1 MKFSRII
8 RAVAIA
14 AVGVLG
20 TSGLAV
26 APAGA
31 ADRTL
36 VRIAE
41 SNVRTSLNSSHTD
54 HNLVENGTVAYLTG
68 DGFNYYNNKSQ
79 LVKKTGFGTYR
90 IVKQKPLTIETKI
103 NKGLVWSDGTQIDAY
118 DLLEGWVANSGHFDN
133 AAQGV
138 YWDAVGKGG
147 GMEKITKFPA
157 ISADSLTATWTFDEF
172 DSSWELFFGIGKPVH
187 ALTQLAYPTLSDGQA
202 KARFVNAVK
211 KKDWKTLKA
220 LADQWNNAYN
230 FVDTKPIDAT
240 TNPNLLIV
248 AGAYTIKS
256 SVPGKSMTL
265 VANPLY
271 KSGPKP
277 TIKTIQ
283 LVTIPD
289 STAMGQALA
298 NGEVDI
304 IAPQATA
311 TLVNSLKA
319 QPNTTVY
326 GFGAATYEHLDVDLK
341 GPAWAGMSAAKA
353 LDLRKAVLLT
363 VPRQEIVDKLVK
375 TINPA
380 AKVLNSI
387 TPYFN
392 ADPNH
397 AKMSATSGVK
407 PYTDAE
413 ATRLAAAKALLTK
426 HGYSTANPL
435 KLTLHWGGPT
445 NERRK
450 NTAALM
456 VAAAAKVG
464 IEINNKPSAVWS
476 QELGNN
482 KSDLQFFAWS
492 QTSTVFT
499 GLRTIYGIADD
510 GKTPRNSNYIDWLNP
525 TVDKALARHSD
536 EILDANGAFKVN
548 QTFEKEYFKDAVGLP
563 LFQWASIAAATKTL
577 KNVKPS
583 ALSPQIVWNFWEWKY

>member
-1 MKFSRII
+1 MKFSRIV

-41 SNVRTSLNSSHTD
+41 SNVRTSLNSSHSD
-54 HNLVENGTVAYLTG
+54 HNLVENGTVGYLTG
-68 DGFNYYNNKSQ
+68 DGFNYYDNKSN

-90 IVKQKPLTIETKI
+90 IVKNEPLTIETKL
-103 NKGLVWSDGTQIDAY
+103 NKGLVWSDGAPIDAY
-118 DLLEGWVANSGHFDN
+118 DLLLPWVTASGFYDN
-133 AAQGV
+133 DAQGV
-138 YWDAVGKGG
+138 YWDDVSKES
-147 GMEKITKFPA
+147 GMEKIVKFPT
-157 ISADSLTATWTFDEF
+157 ISQDSLTVTWTFDEF
-172 DSSWELFFGIGKPVH
+172 DSAWELFFGIGKPVH

-202 KARFVNAVK
+202 KAKFITAVK
-211 KKDWKTLKA
+211 KKDWKVLKA
-220 LADQWNNAYN
+220 LATQWNTAYN
-230 FVDTKPIDAT
+230 FIDTKPIDEST
-240 TNPNLLIV
+240 DPNLLIV

-271 KSGPKP
+271 KTGPKP

-311 TLVNSLKA
+311 ALNNSLLA

-353 LDLRKAVLLT
+353 NDLRRALLLT
-363 VPRQEIVDKLVK
+363 IPRQEIVDKLVK

-380 AKVLNSI
+380 AKVLNSM

-392 ADPNH
+392 ASPSHD
-397 AKMSATSGVK
+397 KMAATSGVK
-407 PYTDAE
+407 PYLDAE

-426 HGYSTANPL
+426 HGYSTTNPL

-450 NTAALM
+450 NTAALI
-456 VAAAAKVG
+456 VAAAAKAG
-464 IEINNKPSAVWS
+464 IEVTSKPSAVWS

-482 KSDLQFFAWS
+482 KSDLQFFAWA
-492 QTSTVFT
+492 QTSTVYT
-499 GLRTIYGIADD
+499 GMRNIYGST
-510 GKTPRNSNYIDWLNP
+510 GSEPRAQNYIDWINP

-536 EILDANGAFKVN
+536 EILSADGAFKVN
-548 QTFEKEYFKDAVGLP
+548 QIFEKEYFKDAVGLP
-563 LFQWASIAAATKTL
+563 LFQWASLIAANKTL

-583 ALSPQIVWNFWEWKY
+583 ALSPQVVWNFWEWKY

>member
-1 MKFSRII
+1 MKFSRIV

-20 TSGLAV
+20 TSGLV

-41 SNVRTSLNSSHTD
+41 SNVRTSLNSSHSD
-54 HNLVENGTVAYLTG
+54 HNLVENSTVAYLTG
-68 DGFNYYNNKSQ
+68 DGFNYYNDKSQ
-79 LVKKTGFGTYR
+79 LVKKTGFGTYTL
-90 IVKQKPLTIETKI
+90 VSKKPLVVKTTI
-103 NKGLVWSDGTQIDAY
+103 NKGLVWSDGAPIDAY
-118 DLLEGWVANSGHFDN
+118 DLLLPWVTASGHFDSS
-133 AAQGV
+133 AQGV
-138 YWDAVGKGG
+138 YWDDVSKETGF
-147 GMEKITKFPA
+147 EKITKFPA
-157 ISADSLTATWTFDEF
+157 ISADSLTVTWTFDSF
-172 DSSWELFFGIGKPVH
+172 DSTWETFFGIGKPVH

-202 KARFVNAVK
+202 KAKFVTAVK
-211 KKDWKTLKA
+211 KKDFKVLKA
-220 LADQWNNAYN
+220 LAEQWNTAYN
-230 FVDTKPIDAT
+230 FIDTKPIDAS

-271 KSGPKP
+271 KTGPKP

-311 TLVNSLKA
+311 ALVNSLKA
-319 QPNTTVY
+319 QPNTKVY

-341 GPAWAGMSAAKA
+341 GPAWAGMSAAKSN
-353 LDLRKAVLLT
+353 DLRKALLLT
-363 VPRQEIVDKLVK
+363 IPRQEIVDKLVK
-375 TINPA
+375 TINPS
-380 AKVLNSI
+380 AKVLNSA

-392 ADPNH
+392 ASPDH
-397 AKMSATSGVK
+397 AKMAASSGVK
-407 PYTDAE
+407 PYTEAE

-450 NTAALM
+450 NTAALI

-464 IEINNKPSAVWS
+464 IEITSKPSAVWS

-492 QTSTVFT
+492 QTSTSYVGMRAIF
-499 GLRTIYGIADD
+499 GNENGAP
-510 GKTPRNSNYIDWLNP
+510 KNSNYIDWINP
-525 TVDKALARHSD
+525 TVEKALARHSD
-536 EILDANGAFKVN
+536 EALSAAEAFKVN
-548 QTFEKEYFKDAVGLP
+548 QIFEKEYFKDAVGLP

-577 KNVKPS
+577 KNLKPS

>member
-1 MKFSRII
+1 MKFSRIV

-41 SNVRTSLNSSHTD
+41 SNVRTSLNSSHSD

-68 DGFNYYNNKSQ
+68 DGFNYYDNKSN

-90 IVKQKPLTIETKI
+90 IVKDEPLTIETKL
-103 NKGLVWSDGTQIDAY
+103 NKGLVWSDGAPIDAY
-118 DLLEGWVANSGHFDN
+118 DLLLPWVTASGFYDN
-133 AAQGV
+133 DAQGV
-138 YWDAVGKGG
+138 YWDDVSKES
-147 GMEKITKFPA
+147 GMEKIVKFPT
-157 ISADSLTATWTFDEF
+157 ISQDSLTVTWTFDEF
-172 DSSWELFFGIGKPVH
+172 DSAWELFFGIGKPVH

-202 KARFVNAVK
+202 KAKFVTAVK
-211 KKDWKTLKA
+211 KKDWKVLKA
-220 LADQWNNAYN
+220 LATQWNTAYN
-230 FVDTKPIDAT
+230 FIDTKPIDAST
-240 TNPNLLIV
+240 DPNLLIV

-271 KSGPKP
+271 KTGPKP
-277 TIKTIQ
+277 TIKTVQ

-311 TLVNSLKA
+311 ALNNSLLA

-353 LDLRKAVLLT
+353 NDLRRALLLT
-363 VPRQEIVDKLVK
+363 IPRQEIVDKLVK

-380 AKVLNSI
+380 AKVLSSM

-392 ADPNH
+392 ASPSHD
-397 AKMSATSGVK
+397 KMAATSGVK
-407 PYTDAE
+407 PYLDAE

-426 HGYSTANPL
+426 HGYSTTNPL

-450 NTAALM
+450 NTAALI
-456 VAAAAKVG
+456 VAAAAKAG
-464 IEINNKPSAVWS
+464 IEVTSKPSAVWS

-482 KSDLQFFAWS
+482 KSDLQFFAWA
-492 QTSTVFT
+492 QTSTVYT
-499 GLRTIYGIADD
+499 GMRNIYGST
-510 GKTPRNSNYIDWLNP
+510 GSEPRAQNYIDWINP

-536 EILDANGAFKVN
+536 EILSADGAFKVN
-548 QTFEKEYFKDAVGLP
+548 QIFEKEYFKDAVGLP
-563 LFQWASIAAATKTL
+563 LFQWASLIAANKTL

-583 ALSPQIVWNFWEWKY
+583 ALSPQVVWNYWEWKY

>member
-8 RAVAIA
+8 RVAAIA

-20 TSGLAV
+20 TSGLV

-41 SNVRTSLNSSHTD
+41 SNVRTSLNSSHSD

-220 LADQWNNAYN
+220 IAEQWNTAYN
-230 FVDTKPIDAT
+230 FIDTKPIDAT

-353 LDLRKAVLLT
+353 NDLRKAFLLT

-407 PYTDAE
+407 PYTEAE

-450 NTAALM
+450 NTAALIA
-456 VAAAAKVG
+456 AAAAKVG

-510 GKTPRNSNYIDWLNP
+510 GTPRNSNYIDWLNP

-536 EILDANGAFKVN
+536 EILSADGAFKVN

>member
-1 MKFSRII
+1 MKFSRIV

-41 SNVRTSLNSSHTD
+41 SNVRTSLNPSHSD
-54 HNLVENGTVAYLTG
+54 HNLVENGTVGYLTG
-68 DGFNYYNNKSQ
+68 DGFNYYDNKSN

-90 IVKQKPLTIETKI
+90 IVKDEPLTIETKL
-103 NKGLVWSDGTQIDAY
+103 NKGLVWSDGAPIDAY
-118 DLLEGWVANSGHFDN
+118 DLLLPWVTASGFYDN
-133 AAQGV
+133 DAQGV
-138 YWDAVGKGG
+138 YWDDVSKES
-147 GMEKITKFPA
+147 GMEKIVKFPT
-157 ISADSLTATWTFDEF
+157 ISQDSLTVTWTFDEF
-172 DSSWELFFGIGKPVH
+172 DSAWELFFGIGKPVH

-202 KARFVNAVK
+202 KAKFVTAVK
-211 KKDWKTLKA
+211 KKDWKVLKA
-220 LADQWNNAYN
+220 LATQWNTAYN
-230 FVDTKPIDAT
+230 FIDTKPIDEST
-240 TNPNLLIV
+240 DPNLLIV

-271 KSGPKP
+271 KTGPKP
-277 TIKTIQ
+277 TIKTVQ

-311 TLVNSLKA
+311 ALNNSLLA

-353 LDLRKAVLLT
+353 NDLRRALLLT
-363 VPRQEIVDKLVK
+363 IPRQEIVDKLVK

-380 AKVLNSI
+380 AKVLSSM

-392 ADPNH
+392 ASPSHD
-397 AKMSATSGVK
+397 KMAATSGVK
-407 PYTDAE
+407 PYLDAE

-426 HGYSTANPL
+426 HGYSTTNPL

-450 NTAALM
+450 NTAALI
-456 VAAAAKVG
+456 VAAAAKAG
-464 IEINNKPSAVWS
+464 IEVTSKPSAVWS

-482 KSDLQFFAWS
+482 KSDLQFFAWA
-492 QTSTVFT
+492 QTSTVYT
-499 GLRTIYGIADD
+499 GMRNIYGST
-510 GKTPRNSNYIDWLNP
+510 GSEPRAQNYIDWINP

-536 EILDANGAFKVN
+536 EILSADGAFKVN
-548 QTFEKEYFKDAVGLP
+548 QIFEKEYFKDAVGLP
-563 LFQWASIAAATKTL
+563 LFQWASLIAANKTL

-583 ALSPQIVWNFWEWKY
+583 ALSPQVVWNFWEWKY

>member
-1 MKFSRII
+1 MKFSRIV

-41 SNVRTSLNSSHTD
+41 SNVRTSLNSSHSD
-54 HNLVENGTVAYLTG
+54 HNLVENGTVGYLTG
-68 DGFNYYNNKSQ
+68 DGFNYYDNKSN

-90 IVKQKPLTIETKI
+90 IVKNEPLTIETKL
-103 NKGLVWSDGTQIDAY
+103 NKGLVWSDGAPIDAY
-118 DLLEGWVANSGHFDN
+118 DLLLPWVTASGFYDN
-133 AAQGV
+133 DAQGV
-138 YWDAVGKGG
+138 YWDDVSKES
-147 GMEKITKFPA
+147 GMEKIVKFPT
-157 ISADSLTATWTFDEF
+157 ISQDSLTVTWTFDEF
-172 DSSWELFFGIGKPVH
+172 DSAWELFFGIGKPVH

-202 KARFVNAVK
+202 KAKFITAVK
-211 KKDWKTLKA
+211 KKDWKVLKA
-220 LADQWNNAYN
+220 LATQWNTAYN
-230 FVDTKPIDAT
+230 FIDTKPIDAST
-240 TNPNLLIV
+240 DPNLLIV

-271 KSGPKP
+271 KTGPKP

-311 TLVNSLKA
+311 ALNNSLLA

-353 LDLRKAVLLT
+353 NDLRRALLLT
-363 VPRQEIVDKLVK
+363 IPRQEIVDKLVK

-380 AKVLNSI
+380 AKVLNSM

-392 ADPNH
+392 ASPSHD
-397 AKMSATSGVK
+397 KMAATSGVK
-407 PYTDAE
+407 PYLDAE

-426 HGYSTANPL
+426 HGYSTTNPL

-450 NTAALM
+450 NTAALI
-456 VAAAAKVG
+456 VAAAAKAG
-464 IEINNKPSAVWS
+464 IEVTSKPSAVWS

-482 KSDLQFFAWS
+482 KSDLQFFAWA
-492 QTSTVFT
+492 QTSTVYT
-499 GLRTIYGIADD
+499 GMRNIYGST
-510 GKTPRNSNYIDWLNP
+510 GSEPRAQNYIDWINP
-525 TVDKALARHSD
+525 TVDEALARHSD
-536 EILDANGAFKVN
+536 EILSADGAFKVN
-548 QTFEKEYFKDAVGLP
+548 QIFEKEYFKDAVGLP
-563 LFQWASIAAATKTL
+563 LFQWASLIAANKTL

-583 ALSPQIVWNFWEWKY
+583 ALSPQVVWNFWEWKY

>member
-31 ADRTL
+31 NDRTL

-41 SNVRTSLNSSHTD
+41 SNVRTSLNSAHSD

-68 DGFNYYNNKSQ
+68 AGFNYYNDKSQ
-79 LVKKTGFGTYR
+79 LVKETRFGTYR
-90 IVKQKPLTIETKI
+90 IVKKNPLTIETKI

-118 DLLEGWVANSGHFDN
+118 DLLEPWVVNSGHFDN

-147 GMEKITKFPA
+147 GWEKVTKFPR

-220 LADQWNNAYN
+220 IANQWNTAYN
-230 FVDTKPIDAT
+230 FVDTQPIDAN

-248 AGAYTIKS
+248 SGAYTIKS

-265 VANPLY
+265 EANPLF
-271 KSGPKP
+271 KAGPKP

-311 TLVNSLKA
+311 ALVNSLRA
-319 QPNTTVY
+319 QPNTKVY

-353 LDLRKAVLLT
+353 NDLRRALLLT
-363 VPRQEIVDKLVK
+363 IPRQEIVDKLVK
-375 TINPA
+375 TINPN

-397 AKMSATSGVK
+397 NKMAATSGVR
-407 PYTDAE
+407 PYTANE
-413 ATRLAAAKALLTK
+413 ATRLAAARALLTK
-426 HGYSTANPL
+426 HGYSAANPL

-450 NTAALM
+450 NTAALI

-464 IEINNKPSAVWS
+464 IEINSKPSAVWS

-482 KSDLQFFAWS
+482 KSDLQFFAWA

-499 GLRTIYGIADD
+499 GLRTIYGITDD
-510 GKTPRNSNYIDWLNP
+510 GKPRNSNYIDWLNP

-536 EILDANGAFKVN
+536 EILSAAQAFTVN

-563 LFQWASIAAATKTL
+563 LFQWASIAAANKNL

-583 ALSPQIVWNFWEWKY
+583 ALSPQIVWNYWEWKY

>member
-41 SNVRTSLNSSHTD
+41 SNVRTSLNASHSD

-68 DGFNYYNNKSQ
+68 DGFNYYDNKSQ

-90 IVKQKPLTIETKI
+90 IVKEKPLTIETKL
-103 NKGLVWSDGTQIDAY
+103 NKGLVWSDGAPIDAY
-118 DLLEGWVANSGHFDN
+118 DLLLGWVTASGYYDN
-133 AAQGV
+133 EARGV
-138 YWDAVGKGG
+138 YWDDVSKES
-147 GMEKITKFPA
+147 GMEKITKFPT
-157 ISADSLTATWTFDEF
+157 ISQDSLTVTWTFDEF
-172 DSSWELFFGIGKPVH
+172 DSAWELFFGIGKPVH

-202 KARFVNAVK
+202 KAKFITAVK
-211 KKDWKTLKA
+211 KKDWTVLKA
-220 LADQWNNAYN
+220 LATQWNTAYN
-230 FVDTKPIDAT
+230 FIDTKAIDAST
-240 TNPNLLIV
+240 DPNLLIV

-265 VANPLY
+265 VANPRY
-271 KSGPKP
+271 KTGPKP
-277 TIKTIQ
+277 TIKTVQ

-311 TLVNSLKA
+311 ALNNSLLA
-319 QPNTTVY
+319 QPNTKVY
-326 GFGAATYEHLDVDLK
+326 GFGAATYEHIDVDLK

-353 LDLRKAVLLT
+353 NDLRRAMLLT

-380 AKVLNSI
+380 AKVLSSM

-392 ADPNH
+392 ADPKH
-397 AKMSATSGVK
+397 ASMIATSGVK
-407 PYTDAE
+407 PYLDAE

-450 NTAALM
+450 NTAALI

-464 IEINNKPSAVWS
+464 IEVINKPSAVWS

-482 KSDLQFFAWS
+482 KSDLQFFAWA
-492 QTSTVFT
+492 QTSTVYT
-499 GLRTIYGIADD
+499 GMRNIYGST
-510 GKTPRNSNYIDWLNP
+510 GSEPRAQNYIDWINP

-536 EILDANGAFKVN
+536 EILSADGAFKVN
-548 QTFEKEYFKDAVGLP
+548 QIFEKEYFKDAVGLP
-563 LFQWASIAAATKTL
+563 LFQWASLIAANKTL

-583 ALSPQIVWNFWEWKY
+583 ALSPQVVWNYWEWKY

>member
-8 RAVAIA
+8 RVAAIA

-20 TSGLAV
+20 TSGLV

-41 SNVRTSLNSSHTD
+41 SNVRTSLNTGVTD
-54 HNLVENGTVAYLTG
+54 HNLVENGTVEYLTS
-68 DGFNYYNNKSQ
+68 DGFNYYNDKSQ
-79 LVKKTGFGTYR
+79 LVKKTGFGTYTLVSKNPMV
-90 IVKQKPLTIETKI
+90 VKTTI
-103 NKGLVWSDGTQIDAY
+103 NKGLVWSDGAPIDAY
-118 DLLEGWVANSGHFDN
+118 DLLLGWVANSGHFDN
-133 AAQGV
+133 EAKGV
-138 YWDAVGKGG
+138 FWDAVGKGG

-157 ISADSLTATWTFDEF
+157 ISNDSLSVTWTFDQF
-172 DSSWELFFGIGKPVH
+172 DATWEVFFGIGKPVH

-202 KARFVNAVK
+202 KAKFVTAVK
-211 KKDWKTLKA
+211 KKDWTVLKA
-220 LADQWNNAYN
+220 LANQWNTAYN
-230 FVDTKPIDAT
+230 FIDTKPIDAT

-248 AGAYTIKS
+248 SGAYMIKS

-265 VANPLY
+265 VANPKY
-271 KSGPKP
+271 KTGPKP
-277 TIKTIQ
+277 AIKTIQ

-298 NGEVDI
+298 NGEVDL

-311 TLVNSLKA
+311 ALVASLKA
-319 QPNTTVY
+319 QKNTTVY

-375 TINPA
+375 TINPS
-380 AKVLNSI
+380 AKTLDSI

-397 AKMSATSGVK
+397 AKMAASSGVK
-407 PYTDAE
+407 PYTGTE
-413 ATRLAAAKALLTK
+413 ATRIAAAKALLAK
-426 HGYSTANPL
+426 HGYSADKPL

-456 VAAAAKVG
+456 VAAAAKAG
-464 IEINNKPSAVWS
+464 IEITSKPSALWS
-476 QELGNN
+476 QELDNN
-482 KSDLQFFAWS
+482 KSDLQFYAWS
-492 QTSTVFT
+492 STSTYYSSI
-499 GLRTIYGIADD
+499 RNIYGNEA
-510 GKTPRNSNYIDWLNP
+510 GVPRSQNVIDWVNN
-525 TVDKALARHSD
+525 TVEKNLSRHSD
-536 EILDANGAFKVN
+536 EALSSAEAFKVN
-548 QTFEKEYFKDAVGLP
+548 LNFEKEYFKDAVGLP
-563 LFQWASIAAATKTL
+563 LFQWASVAAATKTL

-583 ALSPQIVWNFWEWKY
+583 ALSPQLVWNFWEWKY

>member
-26 APAGA
+26 VPAGA

-41 SNVRTSLNSSHTD
+41 SNVRTSLNSSHSD

-118 DLLEGWVANSGHFDN
+118 DLLEGWVTDSGHFDN
-133 AAQGV
+133 EARGV
-138 YWDAVGKGG
+138 YWDSVGKGG
-147 GMEKITKFPA
+147 GMQKITKFPV

-172 DSSWELFFGIGKPVH
+172 DSSWELFFGIGRPVH

-211 KKDWKTLKA
+211 KKDWTVLKA
-220 LADQWNNAYN
+220 LADQWNTAYN
-230 FVDTKPIDAT
+230 FIDTKPIDAT
-240 TNPNLLIV
+240 TNPNLLIT

-311 TLVNSLKA
+311 ALVNSLKA

-353 LDLRKAVLLT
+353 NDLRRALLLT
-363 VPRQEIVDKLVK
+363 IPRQEIVDKLVK

-413 ATRLAAAKALLTK
+413 ATRLAAAKALLAK
-426 HGYSTANPL
+426 HGYSTTNPL

-450 NTAALM
+450 NTSALI
-456 VAAAAKVG
+456 VAAGAKVG
-464 IEINNKPSAVWS
+464 IEVTSKPSAVWS

-482 KSDLQFFAWS
+482 KSDLQFFAWA
-492 QTSTVFT
+492 QTSTVYT
-499 GLRTIYGIADD
+499 GMRNIYGST
-510 GKTPRNSNYIDWLNP
+510 GSEPRAQNYIDWINP

-536 EILDANGAFKVN
+536 EILSADQAFKVN
-548 QTFEKEYFKDAVGLP
+548 ETFEKEYFKDAVGLP
-563 LFQWASIAAATKTL
+563 LFQWASLIAANKTL

-583 ALSPQIVWNFWEWKY
+583 ALSPQVVWNYWEWKY

>member
-1 MKFSRII
+1 
-8 RAVAIA
+8 
-14 AVGVLG
+14 
-20 TSGLAV
+20 
-26 APAGA
+26 
-31 ADRTL
+31 
-36 VRIAE
+36 
-41 SNVRTSLNSSHTD
+41 
-54 HNLVENGTVAYLTG
+54 
-68 DGFNYYNNKSQ
+68 
-79 LVKKTGFGTYR
+79 
-90 IVKQKPLTIETKI
+90 
-103 NKGLVWSDGTQIDAY
+103 
-118 DLLEGWVANSGHFDN
+118 
-133 AAQGV
+133 
-138 YWDAVGKGG
+138 
-147 GMEKITKFPA
+147 
-157 ISADSLTATWTFDEF
+157 
-172 DSSWELFFGIGKPVH
+172 
-187 ALTQLAYPTLSDGQA
+187 
-202 KARFVNAVK
+202 
-211 KKDWKTLKA
+211 
-220 LADQWNNAYN
+220 
-230 FVDTKPIDAT
+230 
-240 TNPNLLIV
+240 
-248 AGAYTIKS
+248 
-256 SVPGKSMTL
+256 
-265 VANPLY
+265 
-271 KSGPKP
+271 
-277 TIKTIQ
+277 
-283 LVTIPD
+283 
-289 STAMGQALA
+289 
-298 NGEVDI
+298 
-304 IAPQATA
+304 
-311 TLVNSLKA
+311 
-319 QPNTTVY
+319 
-326 GFGAATYEHLDVDLK
+326 
-341 GPAWAGMSAAKA
+341 MSAAKA

-375 TINPA
+375 TINPS

-583 ALSPQIVWNFWEWKY
+583 ALSPQLVWNFWEWKY

>member
-103 NKGLVWSDGTQIDAY
+103 KKGLVWSDGTQIDAY

-353 LDLRKAVLLT
+353 ADLRRAFLLT

-407 PYTDAE
+407 PYTEAE

-464 IEINNKPSAVWS
+464 IEINNKPSALWS

-499 GLRTIYGIADD
+499 GLRTIYGIDKGA
-510 GKTPRNSNYIDWLNP
+510 PRNSNYIDWLNP

-536 EILDANGAFKVN
+536 EILNADGAFKVN
-548 QTFEKEYFKDAVGLP
+548 QIFEKEYFKDAVGLP

-583 ALSPQIVWNFWEWKY
+583 ALSPQLVWNFWEWKY

>member
-1 MKFSRII
+1 MKFSRIV

-20 TSGLAV
+20 TSGLVV

-41 SNVRTSLNSSHTD
+41 SNVRTSLNSSHSD
-54 HNLVENGTVAYLTG
+54 HNLVENSTVAYLTG
-68 DGFNYYNNKSQ
+68 DGFNYYNDKSQ
-79 LVKKTGFGTYR
+79 LVKKTGFGTYTL
-90 IVKQKPLTIETKI
+90 VSKKPLVVKTTI
-103 NKGLVWSDGTQIDAY
+103 NKGLVWSDGAPIDAY
-118 DLLEGWVANSGHFDN
+118 DLLLPWVTASGHFDN
-133 AAQGV
+133 EAQGV
-138 YWDAVGKGG
+138 YWDDVSKEA

-157 ISADSLTATWTFDEF
+157 ISADSLTVTWTFDSF
-172 DSSWELFFGIGKPVH
+172 DSTWETFFGIGKPVH

-202 KARFVNAVK
+202 KAKFVTAVK
-211 KKDWKTLKA
+211 KKDFKVLKA
-220 LADQWNNAYN
+220 LAEQWNTAYN
-230 FVDTKPIDAT
+230 FIDTKAIDAT

-256 SVPGKSMTL
+256 STPGKSMTL

-311 TLVNSLKA
+311 ALVNSLKA
-319 QPNTTVY
+319 QPNTKVY

-353 LDLRKAVLLT
+353 LDLRKALLLT
-363 VPRQEIVDKLVK
+363 IPRQEIVDKLVK
-375 TINPA
+375 TINPN
-380 AKVLNSI
+380 AKVLDSA

-392 ADPNH
+392 ASPDH
-397 AKMSATSGVK
+397 AKMAASSGVK
-407 PYTDAE
+407 PYTAAE
-413 ATRLAAAKALLTK
+413 STRLAAAKALLTK
-426 HGYSTANPL
+426 HGYSTTNPL

-450 NTAALM
+450 NTAALI

-464 IEINNKPSAVWS
+464 IEITSKPSAVWS

-492 QTSTVFT
+492 QTSTSYVGMRAIF
-499 GLRTIYGIADD
+499 GNENGAP
-510 GKTPRNSNYIDWLNP
+510 KNSNYIDWINP
-525 TVDKALARHSD
+525 TVEKALARHSD
-536 EILDANGAFKVN
+536 EALSAAEAFKVN
-548 QTFEKEYFKDAVGLP
+548 QIFEKEYFKDAVGLP

-577 KNVKPS
+577 KNLKPS

>member
-1 MKFSRII
+1 MKFSRIV

-41 SNVRTSLNSSHTD
+41 SNVRTSLNSSHSD
-54 HNLVENGTVAYLTG
+54 HNLVENGTVGYLTG
-68 DGFNYYNNKSQ
+68 DGFNYYDNKSN

-90 IVKQKPLTIETKI
+90 IVKNEPLTIETKL
-103 NKGLVWSDGTQIDAY
+103 NKGLVWSDGAPIDAY
-118 DLLEGWVANSGHFDN
+118 DLLLPWVTASGFYDN
-133 AAQGV
+133 DAQGV
-138 YWDAVGKGG
+138 YWDDVSKES
-147 GMEKITKFPA
+147 GMEKIVKFPT
-157 ISADSLTATWTFDEF
+157 ISQDSLTVTWTFDEF
-172 DSSWELFFGIGKPVH
+172 DSAWELFFGIGKPVH

-202 KARFVNAVK
+202 KAKFITAVK
-211 KKDWKTLKA
+211 KKDWKVLKA
-220 LADQWNNAYN
+220 LATQWNTAYN
-230 FVDTKPIDAT
+230 FIDTKPIDEST
-240 TNPNLLIV
+240 DPNLLIV

-271 KSGPKP
+271 KTGPKP

-311 TLVNSLKA
+311 ALNNSLLA

-353 LDLRKAVLLT
+353 NDLRRALLLT
-363 VPRQEIVDKLVK
+363 IPRQEIVDKLVK

-380 AKVLNSI
+380 AKVLNSM

-392 ADPNH
+392 ASPSHD
-397 AKMSATSGVK
+397 KMAATSGVK
-407 PYTDAE
+407 PYLDAE

-426 HGYSTANPL
+426 HGYSTTNPL

-450 NTAALM
+450 NTSALI
-456 VAAAAKVG
+456 VAAAAKAG
-464 IEINNKPSAVWS
+464 IEVTSKPSAVWS

-482 KSDLQFFAWS
+482 KSDLQFFAWA
-492 QTSTVFT
+492 QTSTVYT
-499 GLRTIYGIADD
+499 GMRNIYGST
-510 GKTPRNSNYIDWLNP
+510 GSEPRAQNYVDWINS

-536 EILDANGAFKVN
+536 EILSADGAFKVN
-548 QTFEKEYFKDAVGLP
+548 QIFEKEYFKDAVGLP
-563 LFQWASIAAATKTL
+563 LFQWASLIAANKTL

-583 ALSPQIVWNFWEWKY
+583 ALSPQVVWNFWEWKY

>member
-1 MKFSRII
+1 MKFSRIV

-41 SNVRTSLNSSHTD
+41 SNVRTSLNSSHSD

-68 DGFNYYNNKSQ
+68 DGFNYYDNKSN
-79 LVKKTGFGTYR
+79 LVKKTGFGSYR
-90 IVKQKPLTIETKI
+90 IVKEKPLTIETKL
-103 NKGLVWSDGTQIDAY
+103 NKGLVWSDGAPIDAY
-118 DLLEGWVANSGHFDN
+118 DLLLGWVTASGYYDN
-133 AAQGV
+133 DAQGV
-138 YWDAVGKGG
+138 YWDDVSKES
-147 GMEKITKFPA
+147 GMEKITKFPT
-157 ISADSLTATWTFDEF
+157 ISQDSLTVTWTFDEF
-172 DSSWELFFGIGKPVH
+172 DSAWELFFGIGKPVH

-202 KARFVNAVK
+202 KAKFVTAVK
-211 KKDWKTLKA
+211 KKDWKVLKA
-220 LADQWNNAYN
+220 LATQWNTAYN
-230 FVDTKPIDAT
+230 FIDTKPIDAST
-240 TNPNLLIV
+240 DPNLLIV

-271 KSGPKP
+271 KTGPKP
-277 TIKTIQ
+277 TIKTVQ

-311 TLVNSLKA
+311 ALNNSLLA

-353 LDLRKAVLLT
+353 NDLRRALLLT
-363 VPRQEIVDKLVK
+363 IPRQEIVDKLVK

-380 AKVLNSI
+380 AKVLSSM

-392 ADPNH
+392 ASPSHD
-397 AKMSATSGVK
+397 KMAATSGVK
-407 PYTDAE
+407 PYLDAE

-426 HGYSTANPL
+426 HGYSTTNPL

-450 NTAALM
+450 NTAALI
-456 VAAAAKVG
+456 VAAAAKAG
-464 IEINNKPSAVWS
+464 IEVTSKPSAVWS

-482 KSDLQFFAWS
+482 KSDLQFFAWA
-492 QTSTVFT
+492 QTSTVYT
-499 GLRTIYGIADD
+499 GMRNIYGST
-510 GKTPRNSNYIDWLNP
+510 GSEPRAQNYIDWINS

-536 EILDANGAFKVN
+536 EILSADGAFEVN
-548 QTFEKEYFKDAVGLP
+548 QIFEKEYFKDAVGLP
-563 LFQWASIAAATKTL
+563 LFQWASLIAANKTL

-583 ALSPQIVWNFWEWKY
+583 ALSPQVVWNFWEWKY

>member
-1 MKFSRII
+1 
-8 RAVAIA
+8 
-14 AVGVLG
+14 
-20 TSGLAV
+20 
-26 APAGA
+26 
-31 ADRTL
+31 

-41 SNVRTSLNSSHTD
+41 SNVRTSLNSSHSD

-68 DGFNYYNNKSQ
+68 DGFNYYNDKSQ
-79 LVKKTGFGTYR
+79 LVKKTGFGSYR
-90 IVKQKPLTIETKI
+90 VVKQKPLTIETKI
-103 NKGLVWSDGTQIDAY
+103 NKGLVWSDGAPIDAY
-118 DLLEGWVANSGHFDN
+118 DLLLPWVTASGHFDN
-133 AAQGV
+133 SAQGV
-138 YWDAVGKGG
+138 YWDDVSKAG
-147 GMEKITKFPA
+147 GMEKITKFPT
-157 ISADSLTATWTFDEF
+157 ISADSLTVTWTFDEF
-172 DSSWELFFGIGKPVH
+172 DSAWELFFGIGKPVH

-202 KARFVNAVK
+202 KAKFVTAVK
-211 KKDWKTLKA
+211 KKDWTVLKS
-220 LADQWNNAYN
+220 LANQWNTAYN
-230 FVDTKPIDAT
+230 FVDTKAIDAT

-265 VANPLY
+265 VANPKY
-271 KSGPKP
+271 KTGPKP
-277 TIKTIQ
+277 AIKTIQ

-311 TLVNSLKA
+311 ALFESLKA
-319 QPNTTVY
+319 QPNTKVY

-353 LDLRKAVLLT
+353 LDLRKAFLLT

-397 AKMSATSGVK
+397 AKMAAASGVK

-413 ATRLAAAKALLTK
+413 ATRLAAAKALLAK
-426 HGYSTANPL
+426 HGYSAANPL

-464 IEINNKPSAVWS
+464 IEIINKPSAVWS

-482 KSDLQFFAWS
+482 QSDLQFFAWA
-492 QTSTVFT
+492 QTAATYT
-499 GLRTIYGIADD
+499 GLRTIYGIED
-510 GKTPRNSNYIDWLNP
+510 GKPRNSNYIDWLNP

-536 EILDANGAFKVN
+536 EILSADAAFKVN

-563 LFQWASIAAATKTL
+563 LFQWASIAAGTKTL

-583 ALSPQIVWNFWEWKY
+583 ALSPQIVWNYWEWKY

>member
-1 MKFSRII
+1 MKFSRIV

-20 TSGLAV
+20 TSGLVV

-41 SNVRTSLNSSHTD
+41 SNVRTSLNSSHSD
-54 HNLVENGTVAYLTG
+54 HNLVENSTVAYLTG
-68 DGFNYYNNKSQ
+68 DGFNYYNDKSQ
-79 LVKKTGFGTYR
+79 LVKKTGFGTYTL
-90 IVKQKPLTIETKI
+90 VSKKPLVVKTTI
-103 NKGLVWSDGTQIDAY
+103 NKGLVWSDGAPIDAY
-118 DLLEGWVANSGHFDN
+118 DLLLPWVTASGHFDN
-133 AAQGV
+133 EAQGV
-138 YWDAVGKGG
+138 YWDDVSKEA

-157 ISADSLTATWTFDEF
+157 ISADSLTVTWTFDSF
-172 DSSWELFFGIGKPVH
+172 DSTWETFFGIGKPVH

-202 KARFVNAVK
+202 KAKFVTAVK
-211 KKDWKTLKA
+211 KKDFKVLKA
-220 LADQWNNAYN
+220 LAEQWNTAYN
-230 FVDTKPIDAT
+230 FIDTKPIDAS

-256 SVPGKSMTL
+256 STPGKSMTL

-271 KSGPKP
+271 KTGPKP

-311 TLVNSLKA
+311 ALVNSLKA
-319 QPNTTVY
+319 QPNTKVY

-353 LDLRKAVLLT
+353 LDLRKALLLT
-363 VPRQEIVDKLVK
+363 IPRQEIVDKLVK
-375 TINPA
+375 TINPN
-380 AKVLNSI
+380 AKVLDSA

-392 ADPNH
+392 ASPDH
-397 AKMSATSGVK
+397 AKMAASSGVK
-407 PYTDAE
+407 PYTAAE
-413 ATRLAAAKALLTK
+413 STRLAAAKALLTK
-426 HGYSTANPL
+426 HGYSTTNPL

-450 NTAALM
+450 NTAALI

-464 IEINNKPSAVWS
+464 IEITSKPSAVWS

-492 QTSTVFT
+492 QTSTSYVGMRAIF
-499 GLRTIYGIADD
+499 GNENGAP
-510 GKTPRNSNYIDWLNP
+510 KNSNYIDWINP
-525 TVDKALARHSD
+525 TVEKALARHSD
-536 EILDANGAFKVN
+536 EALSAAEAFKVN
-548 QTFEKEYFKDAVGLP
+548 QIFEKEYFKDAVGLP

-577 KNVKPS
+577 KNLKPS

>member
-1 MKFSRII
+1 MKFSRIV

-20 TSGLAV
+20 TSGLV

-41 SNVRTSLNSSHTD
+41 SNVRTSLNSSHSD
-54 HNLVENGTVAYLTG
+54 HNLVENSTVAYLTG
-68 DGFNYYNNKSQ
+68 DGFNYYNDKSQ
-79 LVKKTGFGTYR
+79 LVKKTGFGTYTL
-90 IVKQKPLTIETKI
+90 VSKKPLVVKTTI
-103 NKGLVWSDGTQIDAY
+103 NKGLVWSDGAPIDAY
-118 DLLEGWVANSGHFDN
+118 DLLLPWVTASGHFDSS
-133 AAQGV
+133 AQGV
-138 YWDAVGKGG
+138 YWDDVSKETGF
-147 GMEKITKFPA
+147 EKITKFPA
-157 ISADSLTATWTFDEF
+157 ISADSLTVTWTFDSF
-172 DSSWELFFGIGKPVH
+172 DSTWETFFGIGKPVH

-202 KARFVNAVK
+202 KAKFVTAVK
-211 KKDWKTLKA
+211 KKDFKVLKA
-220 LADQWNNAYN
+220 LAEQWNTAYN
-230 FVDTKPIDAT
+230 FIDTKPIDAS

-271 KSGPKP
+271 KTGPKP

-311 TLVNSLKA
+311 ALVNSLKA
-319 QPNTTVY
+319 QPNTKVY

-341 GPAWAGMSAAKA
+341 GPAWAGMSAAKSN
-353 LDLRKAVLLT
+353 DLRKALLLT
-363 VPRQEIVDKLVK
+363 IPRQEIVDKLVK
-375 TINPA
+375 TINPS
-380 AKVLNSI
+380 AKVLNSA

-392 ADPNH
+392 ASPDH
-397 AKMSATSGVK
+397 AKMAASSGVK
-407 PYTDAE
+407 PYTEAE

-450 NTAALM
+450 NTAALI
-456 VAAAAKVG
+456 VAAAAKAG
-464 IEINNKPSAVWS
+464 IEITSKPSAVWS

-492 QTSTVFT
+492 QTSTSYVGMRAIF
-499 GLRTIYGIADD
+499 GNDNGA
-510 GKTPRNSNYIDWLNP
+510 PRNSNYIDWINP
-525 TVDKALARHSD
+525 TVEKALARHSD
-536 EILDANGAFKVN
+536 EALSAAEAFKVN
-548 QTFEKEYFKDAVGLP
+548 QIFEKEYFKDAVGLP
-563 LFQWASIAAATKTL
+563 LFQWASVIAASKTL

-583 ALSPQIVWNFWEWKY
+583 ALSPQVVWNFWEWKY

>member
-1 MKFSRII
+1 MKFSRIV

-14 AVGVLG
+14 AVDVLG
-20 TSGLAV
+20 TSGLVV

-41 SNVRTSLNSSHTD
+41 SNVRTSLNSSHSD
-54 HNLVENGTVAYLTG
+54 HNLVENSTVAYLTG
-68 DGFNYYNNKSQ
+68 DGFNYYNDKSQ
-79 LVKKTGFGTYR
+79 LVKKTGFGTYTL
-90 IVKQKPLTIETKI
+90 VSKKPLVVKTTI
-103 NKGLVWSDGTQIDAY
+103 NKGLVWSDGAPIDAY
-118 DLLEGWVANSGHFDN
+118 DLLLPWVTASGHFDN
-133 AAQGV
+133 EAQGV
-138 YWDAVGKGG
+138 YWDDVSKEA

-157 ISADSLTATWTFDEF
+157 ISADSLTVTWTFDSF
-172 DSSWELFFGIGKPVH
+172 DSTWETFFGIGKPVH

-202 KARFVNAVK
+202 KAKFVTAVK
-211 KKDWKTLKA
+211 KKDFKVLKA
-220 LADQWNNAYN
+220 LAEQWNTAYN
-230 FVDTKPIDAT
+230 FIDTKPIDAS

-271 KSGPKP
+271 KTGPKP

-311 TLVNSLKA
+311 ALVNSLKA
-319 QPNTTVY
+319 QPNTKVY

-353 LDLRKAVLLT
+353 LDLRKALLLT
-363 VPRQEIVDKLVK
+363 IPRQEIVDKLVK
-375 TINPA
+375 TINPN
-380 AKVLNSI
+380 AKVLDSA

-392 ADPNH
+392 ASPDH
-397 AKMSATSGVK
+397 AKMAASSGVK
-407 PYTDAE
+407 PYTAAE
-413 ATRLAAAKALLTK
+413 STRLAAAKALLTK
-426 HGYSTANPL
+426 HGYSTTNPL

-450 NTAALM
+450 NTAALI

-464 IEINNKPSAVWS
+464 IEITSKPSAVWS

-492 QTSTVFT
+492 QTSTSYVGMRAIF
-499 GLRTIYGIADD
+499 GNENGAP
-510 GKTPRNSNYIDWLNP
+510 KNSNYIDWINP
-525 TVDKALARHSD
+525 TVEKALARHSD
-536 EILDANGAFKVN
+536 EALSAAEAFKVN
-548 QTFEKEYFKDAVGLP
+548 QIFEKEYFKDAVGLP

-577 KNVKPS
+577 KNLKPS

>member
-1 MKFSRII
+1 MKFSRIV

-41 SNVRTSLNSSHTD
+41 SNVRTSLNPSHSD
-54 HNLVENGTVAYLTG
+54 HNLVENGTVGYLTG
-68 DGFNYYNNKSQ
+68 DGFNYYDNKSN

-90 IVKQKPLTIETKI
+90 IVKNEPLTIETKL
-103 NKGLVWSDGTQIDAY
+103 NKGLVWSDGAPIDAY
-118 DLLEGWVANSGHFDN
+118 DLLLPWVTASGFFDN
-133 AAQGV
+133 DAQGV
-138 YWDAVGKGG
+138 YWDDVSKES
-147 GMEKITKFPA
+147 GMEKIVKFPT
-157 ISADSLTATWTFDEF
+157 ISQDSLTVTWTFDEF
-172 DSSWELFFGIGKPVH
+172 DSAWELFFGIGKPVH

-202 KARFVNAVK
+202 KAKFVTAVK
-211 KKDWKTLKA
+211 KKDWKVLKA
-220 LADQWNNAYN
+220 LATQWNTAYN
-230 FVDTKPIDAT
+230 FIDTKPIDAST
-240 TNPNLLIV
+240 DPNLLIV

-271 KSGPKP
+271 KTGPKP
-277 TIKTIQ
+277 TIKTVQ

-311 TLVNSLKA
+311 ALNNSLLA

-353 LDLRKAVLLT
+353 NDLRRALLLT
-363 VPRQEIVDKLVK
+363 IPRQEIVDKLVK

-380 AKVLNSI
+380 AKVLSSM

-392 ADPNH
+392 ASPSHD
-397 AKMSATSGVK
+397 KMAATSGVK
-407 PYTDAE
+407 PYLDAE

-426 HGYSTANPL
+426 HGYSTTNPL

-450 NTAALM
+450 NTAALI
-456 VAAAAKVG
+456 VAAAAKAG
-464 IEINNKPSAVWS
+464 IEVTSKPSAVWS

-482 KSDLQFFAWS
+482 KSDLQFFAWA
-492 QTSTVFT
+492 QTSTVYT
-499 GLRTIYGIADD
+499 GMRNIYGST
-510 GKTPRNSNYIDWLNP
+510 GSEPRAQNYIDWINP

-536 EILDANGAFKVN
+536 EILSADGAFKVN
-548 QTFEKEYFKDAVGLP
+548 QIFEKEYFKDAVGLP
-563 LFQWASIAAATKTL
+563 LFQWASLIAANKTL

-583 ALSPQIVWNFWEWKY
+583 ALSPQVVWNYWEWKY

>member
-1 MKFSRII
+1 MKFSRIV

-41 SNVRTSLNSSHTD
+41 SNVRTSLNPSHSD
-54 HNLVENGTVAYLTG
+54 HNLVENGTVSYLTG
-68 DGFNYYNNKSQ
+68 DGFNYYDNKSN

-90 IVKQKPLTIETKI
+90 IVKEKPLTIETKLS
-103 NKGLVWSDGTQIDAY
+103 KGLVWSDGAPIDAY
-118 DLLEGWVANSGHFDN
+118 DLLLPWVTASGYYDN
-133 AAQGV
+133 DAQGV
-138 YWDAVGKGG
+138 YWDDVSKES
-147 GMEKITKFPA
+147 GMEKITKFPT
-157 ISADSLTATWTFDEF
+157 ISQDSLTVTWTFDEF
-172 DSSWELFFGIGKPVH
+172 DSAWELFFGIGKPVH

-202 KARFVNAVK
+202 KAKFVTAVK
-211 KKDWKTLKA
+211 KKDWTVLKA
-220 LADQWNNAYN
+220 LATQWNTAYN
-230 FVDTKPIDAT
+230 FIDTKPIDAST
-240 TNPNLLIV
+240 DPNLLIV

-256 SVPGKSMTL
+256 SVPGKSMLL
-265 VANPLY
+265 VANPRY
-271 KSGPKP
+271 KTGPKP
-277 TIKTIQ
+277 TIKTVQ

-311 TLVNSLKA
+311 ALNDSLLA
-319 QPNTTVY
+319 QPNTKVY

-353 LDLRKAVLLT
+353 NDLRRALLLT
-363 VPRQEIVDKLVK
+363 IPRQEIVDKLVK

-380 AKVLNSI
+380 AKVLSSM

-392 ADPNH
+392 ADPKH
-397 AKMSATSGVK
+397 AAMIATSGVK
-407 PYTDAE
+407 PYLDAE

-426 HGYSTANPL
+426 HGYSTTNPL

-450 NTAALM
+450 NTAALI
-456 VAAAAKVG
+456 VAAAAKAG
-464 IEINNKPSAVWS
+464 IEVTSKPSAVWS

-482 KSDLQFFAWS
+482 KSDLQFFAWA
-492 QTSTVFT
+492 QTSTVYT
-499 GLRTIYGIADD
+499 GMRNIYGST
-510 GKTPRNSNYIDWLNP
+510 GSEPRAQNYIDWINS

-536 EILDANGAFKVN
+536 EILSADGAFKVN

-563 LFQWASIAAATKTL
+563 LFQWASLIAANKTL

-583 ALSPQIVWNFWEWKY
+583 ALSPQVVWNYWEWKY

>member
-1 MKFSRII
+1 MKFSRFI
-8 RAVAIA
+8 RVVAIA
-14 AVGVLG
+14 AVGALG
-20 TSGLAV
+20 ASGLAL

-41 SNVRTSLNSSHTD
+41 SNVRTSLNSSHSD

-68 DGFNYYNNKSQ
+68 DGFNYYNDKSQ
-79 LVKKTGFGTYR
+79 LIKKTGFGTYR
-90 IVKQKPLTIETKI
+90 LVKNKPLTIETKV
-103 NKGLVWSDGTQIDAY
+103 NPGLVWSDGTPIDAF
-118 DLLEGWVANSGHFDN
+118 DLLLPWVTASGNFDN
-133 AAQGV
+133 AAAGV
-138 YWDAVGKGG
+138 YFDDVSKAG

-157 ISADSLTATWTFDEF
+157 ISADRLTATWTFDEF
-172 DSSWELFFGIGKPVH
+172 DSAWELFFGLGKPVH
-187 ALTQLAYPTLSDGQA
+187 ALTQLAYPSLSAGQA
-202 KARFVNAVK
+202 KARFITAVK
-211 KKDWKTLKA
+211 AKDFKVLKA
-220 LADQWNNAYN
+220 LADQWNTAYN
-230 FVDTKPIDAT
+230 FVDTKPIDSS
-240 TNPNLLIV
+240 TNPALLVV

-265 VANPLY
+265 VANPRY

-311 TLVNSLKA
+311 ALVASLKA
-319 QPNTTVY
+319 QKNTTVY

-353 LDLRKAVLLT
+353 NDLRRAFLLT

-375 TINPA
+375 TINPS
-380 AKVLNSI
+380 AKTLNSI

-397 AKMSATSGVK
+397 AKMSATSGVAS
-407 PYTDAE
+407 YTAAE
-413 ATRLAAAKALLTK
+413 ATRLAASRALLTK
-426 HGYSTANPL
+426 HGYSAANPL

-456 VAAAAKVG
+456 VAAAAKAG
-464 IEINNKPSAVWS
+464 IEVISKPSAVWS

-482 KSDLQFFAWS
+482 KSDLQFYAWS
-492 QTSTVFT
+492 QTAATYT
-499 GLRTIYGIADD
+499 GLRTIYGIDN
-510 GKTPRNSNYIDWLNP
+510 GKPRNSNYIDWLNP

-536 EILDANGAFKVN
+536 EILSAAEAFKVN

-563 LFQWASIAAATKTL
+563 LFQWASVAAANRTL
-577 KNVKPS
+577 KNVKPG
-583 ALSPQIVWNFWEWKY
+583 ALSPQIVWNYWEWKY

>member
-20 TSGLAV
+20 TTGLAV

-41 SNVRTSLNSSHTD
+41 SNVRTSLNSSHSD
-54 HNLVENGTVAYLTG
+54 HNLVENSTVAYLTG

-90 IVKQKPLTIETKI
+90 IVKQKPFTVETKLA
-103 NKGLVWSDGTQIDAY
+103 KGLVWSDGAPIDAY
-118 DLLEGWVANSGHFDN
+118 DLLLPWVTASGYFDDK
-133 AAQGV
+133 ASGT
-138 YWDAVGKGG
+138 YWDDVSKES
-147 GMEKITKFPA
+147 GMEKIKKFPT
-157 ISADSLTATWTFDEF
+157 ISEDSLTVTWTFDSF
-172 DSSWELFFGIGKPVH
+172 DSTWETFFGIGKPVH
-187 ALTQLAYPTLSDGQA
+187 ALTQLAYPTLTDGQA
-202 KARFVNAVK
+202 KARFVTAVK

-220 LADQWNNAYN
+220 LADQWNTAYN
-230 FVDTKPIDAT
+230 FVDTKPIDST
-240 TNPNLLIV
+240 TNPNLLVV

-271 KSGPKP
+271 KTGPKP

-311 TLVNSLKA
+311 ALNNTLKA
-319 QPNTTVY
+319 QPNTKVY

-353 LDLRKAVLLT
+353 NDLRRALLLT
-363 VPRQEIVDKLVK
+363 IPRQEIVDKLVK
-375 TINPA
+375 TINPN
-380 AKVLNSI
+380 AKVLNSA

-397 AKMSATSGVK
+397 AKMAATSGVK
-407 PYTDAE
+407 PYTEAE
-413 ATRLAAAKALLTK
+413 ATRLAAAKALLAK

-450 NTAALM
+450 NTSALI

-464 IEINNKPSAVWS
+464 IEINSKPSAVWS

-492 QTSTVFT
+492 QTSTSYVGMRNIF
-499 GLRTIYGIADD
+499 GNLD
-510 GKTPRNSNYIDWLNP
+510 GAPRNSNYIDWINP
-525 TVDKALARHSD
+525 TVEKALARHSD
-536 EILDANGAFKVN
+536 ESLSAAEAFKVN
-548 QTFEKEYFKDAVGLP
+548 QIFEKEYFKDAVGLP
-563 LFQWASIAAATKTL
+563 LFQWASLIAANKTL

-583 ALSPQIVWNFWEWKY
+583 ALSPQVVWNFWEWKY

>member
-1 MKFSRII
+1 MKFSRIV

-20 TSGLAV
+20 TSGLV

-41 SNVRTSLNSSHTD
+41 SNVRTSLNSSHSD
-54 HNLVENGTVAYLTG
+54 HNLVENSTVAYLTG
-68 DGFNYYNNKSQ
+68 DGFNYYNDKSQ
-79 LVKKTGFGTYR
+79 LVKKTGFGTYTL
-90 IVKQKPLTIETKI
+90 VSKKPLVVKTTI
-103 NKGLVWSDGTQIDAY
+103 NKGLVWSDGAPIDAY
-118 DLLEGWVANSGHFDN
+118 DLLLPWVTASGHFDSS
-133 AAQGV
+133 AQGV
-138 YWDAVGKGG
+138 YWDDVSKETGF
-147 GMEKITKFPA
+147 EKITKFPA
-157 ISADSLTATWTFDEF
+157 ISADSLTVTWTFDSF
-172 DSSWELFFGIGKPVH
+172 DSTWETFFGIGKPVH

-202 KARFVNAVK
+202 KAKFVTAVK
-211 KKDWKTLKA
+211 KKDFKVLKA
-220 LADQWNNAYN
+220 LAEQWNTAYN
-230 FVDTKPIDAT
+230 FIDTKPIDAS

-271 KSGPKP
+271 KTGPKP

-311 TLVNSLKA
+311 ALVNSLKA
-319 QPNTTVY
+319 QPNTKVY

-341 GPAWAGMSAAKA
+341 GPAWAGMSAAKSN
-353 LDLRKAVLLT
+353 DLRKALLLT
-363 VPRQEIVDKLVK
+363 IPRQEIVDKLVK
-375 TINPA
+375 TINPS
-380 AKVLNSI
+380 AKVLNSA

-392 ADPNH
+392 ASPDH
-397 AKMSATSGVK
+397 AKMAASSGVK
-407 PYTDAE
+407 PYTEAE

-450 NTAALM
+450 NTAALI
-456 VAAAAKVG
+456 VAAAAKAG
-464 IEINNKPSAVWS
+464 IEITSKPSAVWS

-492 QTSTVFT
+492 QTSTSYVGMRAIF
-499 GLRTIYGIADD
+499 GNDNGA
-510 GKTPRNSNYIDWLNP
+510 PRNSNYIDWINP
-525 TVDKALARHSD
+525 TVEKALARHSD
-536 EILDANGAFKVN
+536 EALSAAEAFKVN
-548 QTFEKEYFKDAVGLP
+548 QIFEKEYFKDAVGLP
-563 LFQWASIAAATKTL
+563 LFQ
-577 KNVKPS
+577 V
-583 ALSPQIVWNFWEWKY
+583 VWNFWEWKY

>member
-1 MKFSRII
+1 MKFSRIV

-41 SNVRTSLNSSHTD
+41 SNVRTSLNSSHSD
-54 HNLVENGTVAYLTG
+54 HNLVENGTVGYLTG
-68 DGFNYYNNKSQ
+68 DGFNYYDNKSN

-90 IVKQKPLTIETKI
+90 IVKNEPLTIETKL
-103 NKGLVWSDGTQIDAY
+103 NKGLVWSDGAPIDAY
-118 DLLEGWVANSGHFDN
+118 DLLLPWVTASGFYDN
-133 AAQGV
+133 DAQGV
-138 YWDAVGKGG
+138 YWDDVSKES
-147 GMEKITKFPA
+147 GMEKIVKFPT
-157 ISADSLTATWTFDEF
+157 ISQDSLTVTWTFDEF
-172 DSSWELFFGIGKPVH
+172 DSAWELFFGIGKPVH

-202 KARFVNAVK
+202 KAKFITAVK
-211 KKDWKTLKA
+211 KKDWKVLKA
-220 LADQWNNAYN
+220 LATQWNTAYN
-230 FVDTKPIDAT
+230 FIDTKPIDEST
-240 TNPNLLIV
+240 DPNLLIV

-271 KSGPKP
+271 KTGPKP

-311 TLVNSLKA
+311 ALNNSLLA

-353 LDLRKAVLLT
+353 NDLRRALLLT
-363 VPRQEIVDKLVK
+363 IPRQEIVDKLVK

-392 ADPNH
+392 ASPSHD
-397 AKMSATSGVK
+397 KMAATSGVK
-407 PYTDAE
+407 PYLDAE

-426 HGYSTANPL
+426 HGYSTTNPL

-450 NTAALM
+450 NTAALI
-456 VAAAAKVG
+456 VAAAAKAG
-464 IEINNKPSAVWS
+464 IEVTSKPSAVWS

-482 KSDLQFFAWS
+482 KSDLQFFAWA
-492 QTSTVFT
+492 QTSTVYT
-499 GLRTIYGIADD
+499 GMRNIYGST
-510 GKTPRNSNYIDWLNP
+510 GSEPRAQNYVDWINS

-536 EILDANGAFKVN
+536 EILSADGAFKVN
-548 QTFEKEYFKDAVGLP
+548 QIFEKEYFKDAVGLP
-563 LFQWASIAAATKTL
+563 LFQWASLIAANKTL

-583 ALSPQIVWNFWEWKY
+583 ALSPQVVWNFWEWKY